1 VGVYSINREG
11 NQTMTAQQYNMIL
24 KVLSNSPLYEAH
36 KIEELKNAIKE
47 LYNQP
52 CGMSV
57 K

>member
-1 VGVYSINREG
+1 MMGEHVTKE
-11 NQTMTAQQYNMIL
+11 QLEMIL
-24 KVLSNSPLYEAH
+24 NIVRHSPMYEAH

-47 LYNQP
+47 LYNPP